1 MRLPVYQ
8 KEADTAKQS
17 EGLKFNSSWEL
28 RIFFFVPRSWQDEK
42 TSPSLYFF
50 TELKTYHLS
59 YFYLKTL
66 RYRRCWS

>member
-1 MRLPVYQ
+1 MRLPVYE
-8 KEADTAKQS
+8 KKADKAKQS
-17 EGLKFNSSWEL
+17 VGLKFDFLWEL
-28 RIFFFVPRSWQDEK
+28 RIFFFVSRSWQDEK
-42 TSPSLYFF
+42 ISPSLYFF